1 MVLAVAAGQYS
12 DAGRKPANQDFHGLC
27 VPPGPLR
34 AAKGVAI
41 ALADGISSSAAGG
54 LASAAAVRSFL
65 DDYYCTS
72 EAWSVKTA
80 VERVLVA
87 TNSWLFAQTRQGAG
101 RYDRDR
107 GWACTFSAL
116 VLKARTAHLFHVG
129 DARIWQVQ
137 GNALEQLTQDHRVH
151 AGGGESYLGRA
162 LGIGPQLEIDY
173 RAVPLEPGDTF
184 LLATDGVHG
193 HVPEATLLQ
202 LLRQHPDDLD
212 AAARAIAEEALRR
225 GSEDN
230 LTVQVLRVD
239 ALPAPEVG
247 EMARLAAELPPAP
260 LLSPRMLFDGF
271 RIVRELH
278 ASSRSHVYLA
288 VDEDSG
294 ETVVLKT
301 PSTDLRDDLAYR
313 ERFLL
318 EEWAARRIDSPHV
331 LKAFAPKRQRN
342 FLYVVLEYVQGRTL
356 TQWMADHPRPDLAMV
371 RGIVAQLARGLRALH
386 RLEMLHQ
393 DLRPDNVMIDAT
405 GTARIIDFGA
415 VRVAGLAERAGID
428 RNPLPGTVQYMAPEY
443 LLGAAADARS
453 DLFSLAVIAYQLLSG
468 RLPYGAALAQCRTEA
483 DQRRLRYQSLVPLQ
497 PELPAWIDAALH
509 KALQP
514 QPHKRYQDVAEFVFA
529 LHQADP
535 GLQPRRPVPL
545 AERNPVAFWKAV
557 SLLLAL
563 GWVVLLGLGVAGRA
577 DQRSNPIDSHGTA
590 ATTMVPR
597 SSAAR

>member
-1 MVLAVAAGQYS
+1 MLAVSAGQFS

-27 VPPGPLR
+27 VPPGPQR

-41 ALADGISSSAAGG
+41 ALADGISSSEAGG

-72 EAWSVKTA
+72 EAWSVKTS

-87 TNSWLFAQTRQGAG
+87 TNSWLFAQTRQGQG

-116 VLKARTAHLFHVG
+116 VLKSRTAHLFHVG
-129 DARIWQVQ
+129 DARVWQLQ
-137 GNALEQLTQDHRVH
+137 GEALEQLTEDHRVY
-151 AGGGESYLGRA
+151 AGGGQSYLGRA
-162 LGIGPQLEIDY
+162 LGIAPQLEIDY
-173 RAVPLEPGDTF
+173 RALPLERGDTF
-184 LLATDGVHG
+184 LLTTDGVHG
-193 HVPEATLLQ
+193 HVPAAAMVDV
-202 LLRQHPDDLD
+202 LRRHPDDLD

-230 LTVQVLRVD
+230 VSVQVLRVD
-239 ALPAPEVG
+239 ALPPPEVS
-247 EMARLAAELPPAP
+247 EVARMATELPLPP
-260 LLSPRMLFDGF
+260 LLSPRMVFDGF

-301 PSTDLRDDLAYR
+301 PSIDLSGDPAYL

-318 EEWAARRIDSPHV
+318 EEWTARRVDSPHV
-331 LKAFAPKRQRN
+331 LKAPAPTRRRN
-342 FLYVVLEYVQGRTL
+342 FLYVVLEYVEGRTL
-356 TQWMADHPRPDLAMV
+356 AQWMVDHPRPDLATV
-371 RGIVAQLARGLRALH
+371 RGIVEQLARGLRALH

-393 DLRPDNVMIDAT
+393 DLRPENVMIDAT
-405 GTARIIDFGA
+405 GTARIVDFGA
-415 VRVAGLAERAGID
+415 VRVAGLAEMEALD
-428 RNPLPGTVQYMAPEY
+428 RNPLPGTQQYMAPEY
-443 LLGAAADARS
+443 FLGGSADARS

-468 RLPYGAALAQCRTEA
+468 RLPYGAALAQCRTAE
-483 DQRRLRYQSLVPLQ
+483 DQRKLRYQSLAPLR
-497 PELPAWIDAALH
+497 PELPAWMDDALE

-514 QPHKRYQDVAEFVFA
+514 QPHRRYQDVAEFSFA
-529 LHQADP
+529 LQRADP
-535 GLQPRRPVPL
+535 ALRPRGRLPL

-557 SLLLAL
+557 SLVLAL
-563 GWVVLLGLGVAGRA
+563 GWVVLLGLRAAGK
-577 DQRSNPIDSHGTA
+577 
-590 ATTMVPR
+590 
-597 SSAAR
+597 